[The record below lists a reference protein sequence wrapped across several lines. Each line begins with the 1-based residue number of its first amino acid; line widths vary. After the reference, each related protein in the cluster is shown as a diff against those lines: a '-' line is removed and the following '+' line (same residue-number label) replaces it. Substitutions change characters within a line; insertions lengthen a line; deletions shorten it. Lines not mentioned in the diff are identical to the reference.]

1 MLINTYALMR
11 SGCFIGTSTLGLAH
25 PPLENPGST
34 TDLDP
39 FTYRDGS
46 SISQTYLSAIAL
58 KYDLVKRAEHNF
70 LL

>member
-11 SGCFIGTSTLGLAH
+11 SVCFIGTSTLGLAH
-25 PPLENPGST
+25 PPLGNPGSA

-46 SISQTYLSAIAL
+46 SISQTYLSAQTP
-58 KYDLVKRAEHNF
+58 KSDLIKRERT
-70 LL
+70 